1 MSSPTTTPPSPTK
14 KSPLSHHR
22 HLSLTSSIRISPLQL
37 GGMSLGTTWSDRL
50 GAVPK
55 STAFTL
61 LDRFYALGG
70 NFIDTANAYQAGQS
84 EEWIGEW
91 MATRSPTRRSEMV
104 IATKYTL
111 SPIPPPPSP
120 STTKD
125 QDVPPPIQQSNFG
138 GNGTKSMRV
147 SIDDSLRRLQTTY
160 IDVFYV
166 HAWDY
171 STNVEELMQSLNHLV
186 AQGKVLYLGISDA
199 PAWVVSKANMYARVH
214 GLRGFSVYQGRY
226 GATCRDLEREVIP
239 LCRDEGMGVCVW
251 GVLGNGYIRS
261 PNKESAPKRVR
272 NFSHLLTGYEEQ
284 VSLVLDTIAKR
295 HGEGVSVTSV
305 AIAYVLQKT
314 PYLFPIIGGRT
325 VEQLEENV
333 QALSLELTAEDVKEI
348 DAAYPFDLGFP
359 HSFLCPGGYRDGGG
373 CPGPQDVAFS
383 RTMGDFDYVE
393 GGRAIRAV
401 RG

>member
-1 MSSPTTTPPSPTK
+1 MSSPTTTTTTPPSPRK
-14 KSPLSHHR
+14 NESPLSHHR
-22 HLSLTSSIRISPLQL
+22 HLSPTSSIRISPLQL

-55 STAFTL
+55 SSAFAL
-61 LDRFYALGG
+61 LDRFYSLGG

-111 SPIPPPPSP
+111 SPIPPNQKGS
-120 STTKD
+120 
-125 QDVPPPIQQSNFG
+125 IQESNFG

-147 SIDDSLRRLQTTY
+147 SIDESLRRLQTTY

-199 PAWVVSKANMYARVH
+199 PGWVVSKANMYARVH

-261 PNKESAPKRVR
+261 PNKDSASKRVR
-272 NFSHLLTGYEEQ
+272 NFSHLLTGHEEQ

-333 QALSLELTAEDVKEI
+333 QALSLELTADDVKDI

-383 RTMGDFDYVE
+383 RSMGEFDYVE
-393 GGRAIRAV
+393 AGRAIRAV

>member
-1 MSSPTTTPPSPTK
+1 
-14 KSPLSHHR
+14 
-22 HLSLTSSIRISPLQL
+22 
-37 GGMSLGTTWSDRL
+37 MSLGTTWSDRL

-111 SPIPPPPSP
+111 SPIPPNHTP
-120 STTKD
+120 
-125 QDVPPPIQQSNFG
+125 QIQQSNFG

-214 GLRGFSVYQGRY
+214 GLRGFSVYQG
-226 GATCRDLEREVIP
+226 
-239 LCRDEGMGVCVW
+239 
-251 GVLGNGYIRS
+251 YIRP
-261 PNKESAPKRVR
+261 PNNDSAPKRVR
-272 NFSHLLTGYEEQ
+272 NFSHLLTGHEEQ
-284 VSLVLDTIAKR
+284 VSLVLDTVAKR

-333 QALSLELTAEDVKEI
+333 QALGLELTAEDVKDI

-383 RTMGDFDYVE
+383 RTMGEFDYVE

-401 RG
+401 KG

>member
-1 MSSPTTTPPSPTK
+1 MTSPTPITTT
-14 KSPLSHHR
+14 KSPLSRHR
-22 HLSLTSSIRISPLQL
+22 HLSPNSSIRISPLVL
-37 GGMSLGTTWSDRL
+37 GGMSLGTTWSNRL
-50 GAVPK
+50 GPVTKPE
-55 STAFTL
+55 AFSL
-61 LDRFYALGG
+61 LDTFYTLGG

-111 SPIPPPPSP
+111 SPIPPATDED
-120 STTKD
+120 TTPRV
-125 QDVPPPIQQSNFG
+125 QESNFG
-138 GNGTKSMRV
+138 GNGTKSMHV
-147 SIDDSLRRLQTTY
+147 SINDSLKRLRTDY
-160 IDVFYV
+160 IDIFYV

-199 PAWVVSKANMYARVH
+199 PAWVVSKANMYARLN

-226 GATCRDLEREVIP
+226 GATCRDLERDIIP
-239 LCRDEGMGVCVW
+239 MCRDEGMGMMVW
-251 GVLGNGYIRS
+251 GVLGGGYLRS
-261 PNKESAPKRVR
+261 PNTSSERVR
-272 NFSHLLTGYEEQ
+272 NVTHLLTGHEEK

-295 HGEGVSVTSV
+295 HQEDTSVTSV

-314 PYLFPIIGGRT
+314 PYLFPIVGGRT
-325 VEQLEENV
+325 VEQLEANV
-333 QALSLELTAEDVKEI
+333 KALSLELTEQDVKEI
-348 DAAYPFDLGFP
+348 DNAYPFHLGFP

-383 RTMGDFDYVE
+383 RAMGEFDYVQ
-393 GGRAIRAV
+393 GGRAIRPV
-401 RG
+401 RQ

>member
-1 MSSPTTTPPSPTK
+1 MSSPTPQTSTK

-22 HLSLTSSIRISPLQL
+22 HLSPTSSIRISPLQL

-55 STAFTL
+55 SSAFLL
-61 LDRFYALGG
+61 LDRFYSLGG

-111 SPIPPPPSP
+111 SPFIPP
-120 STTKD
+120 STDHNT
-125 QDVPPPIQQSNFG
+125 QPQIQQSNFG

-147 SIDDSLRRLQTTY
+147 SIDESLRRLQTTY

-251 GVLGNGYIRS
+251 GCWGMVRYIRP
-261 PNKESAPKRVR
+261 PNKDSAQKRVR
-272 NFSHLLTGYEEQ
+272 NSAHLLTGHEEQ
-284 VSLVLDTIAKR
+284 VSLVLDTVAKR

-333 QALSLELTAEDVKEI
+333 QALSLELTAEDVKDI

-383 RTMGDFDYVE
+383 RTMGEFDYVE

>member
-1 MSSPTTTPPSPTK
+1 MTSPAPTTTTTTT
-14 KSPLSHHR
+14 KSPLSRHR
-22 HLSLTSSIRISPLQL
+22 LLSPNSSIRISPLVL
-37 GGMSLGTTWSDRL
+37 GGMSLGTSWSHRL
-50 GAVPK
+50 GPVTKPE
-55 STAFTL
+55 AFSL
-61 LDRFYALGG
+61 LDTFYTLGG

-111 SPIPPPPSP
+111 SPIPP
-120 STTKD
+120 STDEDTT
-125 QDVPPPIQQSNFG
+125 PRIQESNFG
-138 GNGTKSMRV
+138 GNGTKSMHV
-147 SIDDSLRRLQTTY
+147 SINDSLKRLRTDY

-199 PAWVVSKANMYARVH
+199 PAWVVSKANMYARLH
-214 GLRGFSVYQGRY
+214 GLRPFSVYQGR
-226 GATCRDLEREVIP
+226 
-239 LCRDEGMGVCVW
+239 DEGMGMMVW
-251 GVLGNGYIRS
+251 GVLGGGYLRS
-261 PNKESAPKRVR
+261 PNSSTERVR
-272 NFSHLLTGYEEQ
+272 NVTHLLTGHEEK

-295 HGEGVSVTSV
+295 HQEDISVTSV

-325 VEQLEENV
+325 VEQLEANV
-333 QALSLELTAEDVKEI
+333 KALSLELTEQDVKEI
-348 DAAYPFDLGFP
+348 DNAYPFHLGFP

-383 RTMGDFDYVE
+383 RAMGEFDYVQ
-393 GGRAIRAV
+393 GGRAIRPV
-401 RG
+401 RQ

>member
-1 MSSPTTTPPSPTK
+1 MASPATTDTTTK
-14 KSPLSHHR
+14 KSPLSRHR
-22 HLSLTSSIRISPLQL
+22 HLSPLSSVRISPLQL

-55 STAFTL
+55 SSAFSL
-61 LDRFYALGG
+61 LDKFYSLGG

-111 SPIPPPPSP
+111 SPIPQGS
-120 STTKD
+120 S
-125 QDVPPPIQQSNFG
+125 IQESNFG

-147 SIDDSLRRLQTTY
+147 SIEESLRRLRTDY
-160 IDVFYV
+160 IDIYYV

-171 STNVEELMQSLNHLV
+171 STNIEELMQSLNHLV

-199 PAWVVSKANMYARVH
+199 PAWVVSKANTYARVH

-226 GATCRDLEREVIP
+226 GATCRDLEREIIP
-239 LCRDEGMGVCVW
+239 MCREEGMGLCVW
-251 GVLGNGYIRS
+251 GVLGNGYLRS
-261 PNKESAPKRVR
+261 PNTAAERVR
-272 NFSHLLTGYEEQ
+272 NVSHLLTGHEEH
-284 VSLVLDTIAKR
+284 VSLVLDTVAKR
-295 HGEGVSVTSV
+295 HGEGASVTSV
-305 AIAYVLQKT
+305 AIAYVMQKT

-333 QALSLELTAEDVKEI
+333 QALSLDLTEQDVREI

-383 RTMGDFDYVE
+383 RAMGEFDYVE
-393 GGRAIRAV
+393 GGKAIRPFK
-401 RG
+401 G